1 MLADG
6 LQKNISKT
14 FFAHAYGYTD
24 LLHSHYQCYFI
35 QYHTDD
41 KFTLYQSLCVFLN
54 NCCVSCTVIKCND
67 VIYSVWIE
75 SLSHITGVYFYFVL
89 SVTEELESL
98 LDVWAV
104 HFQLHISK
112 TEINVLSLSY
122 TDTVH
127 ASTDSLYLVHALIRV
142 MCRKIILILC

>member
-1 MLADG
+1 MGYKRIYLRHSLPMHMDTQICSTAII
-6 LQKNISKT
+6 NVIS
-14 FFAHAYGYTD
+14 
-24 LLHSHYQCYFI
+24 